1 MTVARILAVK
11 GSDVVTAAPHRTM
24 GEIVA
29 LLAEKRVGAV
39 VVTDAQAG
47 IAGIVSE
54 RDIVKA
60 LGAHGAGMLS
70 DPVSAYMT
78 RAVVTAVG
86 ADTVEDIMNRMTEG
100 KFRHMPVLDGRML
113 CGIIS
118 IGDVVKHRIAMV
130 EAEASAMRDYI
141 ATA

>member
-1 MTVARILAVK
+1 MTVARILALK
-11 GSDVVTAAPHRTM
+11 GYDVVTAAPHRTM

-29 LLAEKRVGAV
+29 MLAEKRIGTV
-39 VVTDAQAG
+39 VVANADGG

-54 RDIVKA
+54 RDVVKA
-60 LGAHGAGMLS
+60 LAAHGAGMLS

-78 RAVVTAVG
+78 RAVVTVG
-86 ADTVEDIMNRMTEG
+86 SDETVEDVMDRMTEG
-100 KFRHMPVLDGRML
+100 KFRHIPVVDGRRL
-113 CGIIS
+113 AGIVS
-118 IGDVVKHRIAMV
+118 IGDVVKHRIAVV